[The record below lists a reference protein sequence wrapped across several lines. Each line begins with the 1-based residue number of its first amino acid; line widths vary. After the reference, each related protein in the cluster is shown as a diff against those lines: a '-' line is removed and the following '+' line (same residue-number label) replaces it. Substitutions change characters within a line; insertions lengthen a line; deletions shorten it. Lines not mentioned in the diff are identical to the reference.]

1 MQVEIPIVK
10 LFPIAAVP
18 ESPVPV
24 EQWMKDLPAE
34 EISMGNR
41 LCSCRWQNEQQRRR
55 WARIALFKPMAL
67 EEMRRRYNNYEAEM
81 LPEEKELYQKTVGSF
96 ELENGAFTAIR
107 LNYTIKAFYTPW
119 SPLLWFLLVMVCH
132 CNIFMPTKFT
142 MMLLHFVLFKMKDNP
157 YACNYW
163 YLAIMSS
170 VIILPLSL
178 MVDLSTFIVVVPLLA
193 IILSIIE
200 LFLLTT
206 GLICYDGIR
215 KYREFGFFHSA
226 VTVNLVVG
234 DCDTT
239 EPRRIIAA
247 DRYYGSLDPDAQ
259 LVVHSAVITH
269 LHLKRI
275 FHGGPLQ
282 KIFADMDARNFGFGS
297 IDGQQV
303 TAEDVKRFND
313 LVRI

>member
-1 MQVEIPIVK
+1 MQVEIPIIK
-10 LFPIAAVP
+10 LFPVAAVP

-34 EISMGNR
+34 EIR
-41 LCSCRWQNEQQRRR
+41 DCSCRWQNEQQRRR
-55 WARIALFKPMAL
+55 WARIALFEPMAL
-67 EEMRRRYNNYEAEM
+67 EEMRRRYNKYEAEM
-81 LPEEKELYQKTVGSF
+81 LPEEKELYQKTVESF
-96 ELENGAFTAIR
+96 ENGAFTAIR
-107 LNYTIKAFYTPW
+107 LNYSIKTFYTPW

-132 CNIFMPTKFT
+132 CNIFMPTKYT

-157 YACNYW
+157 YACKNW

-170 VIILPLSL
+170 VMLPLYT
-178 MVDLSTFIVVVPLLA
+178 MVDFFTFIVVVPLLT
-193 IILSIIE
+193 IILSIVE
-200 LFLLTT
+200 LFPLTA

-215 KYREFGFFHSA
+215 KYRELGFFHSA
-226 VTVNLVVG
+226 VTVHLVIG
-234 DCDTT
+234 DCDTA

-247 DRYYGSLDPDAQ
+247 DRYFWSLDPDTQ
-259 LVVHSAVITH
+259 VVVHSAVITH

-275 FHGGPLQ
+275 FRGGPLQ